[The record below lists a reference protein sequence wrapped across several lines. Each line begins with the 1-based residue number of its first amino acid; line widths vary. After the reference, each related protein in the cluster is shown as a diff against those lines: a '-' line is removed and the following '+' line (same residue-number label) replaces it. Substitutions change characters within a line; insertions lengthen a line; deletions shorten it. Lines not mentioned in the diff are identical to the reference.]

1 MLLYTHKCAHFVPS
15 RQSCTF
21 RGFPSST
28 EPDPTWHSTNRLS
41 AEQGRRW
48 IPGRVPALQS
58 SMRTLEQPEV
68 VFPVLHF
75 PPCAGRL
82 GSPFLRG
89 ELRGSGAGGGS
100 TAEALCSAG
109 FCGRLWGYTGREPC
123 KRSSFILSVVFPE
136 LAFELF
142 CPCAVPLVLMESQA
156 GLCTLGA
163 SFCCMNSHIYAY

>member
-48 IPGRVPALQS
+48 IPGRAPALQS

-123 KRSSFILSVVFPE
+123 KRSSFILFYLLFSQSWPLSFSVLVQCNWCSWRAK
-136 LAFELF
+136 LACVPWVLLS
-142 CPCAVPLVLMESQA
+142 AV
-156 GLCTLGA
+156 
-163 SFCCMNSHIYAY
+163 